1 MQFDLGE
8 AMPTVFITGANRGL
22 GLEYA
27 RQYADDGWRVIATC
41 RDPGSANDLSSL
53 AGDIE
58 IHALDVTDHG
68 QVQSLAKNLRKDA
81 IDLLLN
87 NAGIYGP
94 RPSKLG
100 GIEYDAWE
108 EVMRINVM
116 APMKVCECFRD
127 HVGASDLKKIAIM
140 SSKMGSMGDNESGA
154 SYTYRS
160 SKAAL
165 NAAMKS
171 LAVDLKPRGIAVAI
185 LHPGWVRTDMGGPS
199 GLIDAPESVAG
210 LRQVIEN
217 LSLENTGRFYNYD
230 GTEIPW

>member
-1 MQFDLGE
+1 
-8 AMPTVFITGANRGL
+8 MPSVLITGASRGL

-27 RQYADDGWRVIATC
+27 RQYAADGWKVFATC
-41 RDPGSANDLSSL
+41 RDPENAEALRGLP
-53 AGDIE
+53 GDVDVRP
-58 IHALDVTDHG
+58 LDVADFG
-68 QVQSLAKNLRKDA
+68 QIQELAKALRKES

-108 EVMRINVM
+108 QVMRINVLS
-116 APMKVCECFRD
+116 PIRVTECFRD
-127 HVGASDLKKIAIM
+127 HVAGGALKKIAFM

-154 SYTYRS
+154 SYIYRS

-165 NAAMKS
+165 NAAAKS
-171 LAVDLKPRGIAVAI
+171 LSVDLKPRGIAVAI
-185 LHPGWVRTDMGGPS
+185 LHPGWVRTDMGGPG
-199 GLIDAPESVAG
+199 GLIDAPESVSG
-210 LRQVIEN
+210 LRRVIDE
-217 LSLENTGRFYNYD
+217 LSLENSGRFSNYD